1 MNIQKFLDS
10 KHGKLLGRVY
20 FLILL
25 FIGNALIPIGA
36 VMKFL
41 HNGSGVLM
49 ILGIIITVAAIVIL
63 STPYDL
69 SNYKEEDP
77 TEDKKIGSPHQPV
90 CGLPSCTNRRNLYA
104 DYFSSL

>member
-41 HNGSGVLM
+41 NNGSGVLM

-69 SNYKEEDP
+69 SNYKEE
-77 TEDKKIGSPHQPV
+77 K
-90 CGLPSCTNRRNLYA
+90 
-104 DYFSSL
+104 

>member
-49 ILGIIITVAAIVIL
+49 L
-63 STPYDL
+63 SL
-69 SNYKEEDP
+69 
-77 TEDKKIGSPHQPV
+77 IHI
-90 CGLPSCTNRRNLYA
+90 
-104 DYFSSL
+104 

>member
-41 HNGSGVLM
+41 HNGSGVL
-49 ILGIIITVAAIVIL
+49 ITVAAIVIL

-69 SNYKEEDP
+69 SNYKEE
-77 TEDKKIGSPHQPV
+77 K
-90 CGLPSCTNRRNLYA
+90 
-104 DYFSSL
+104 

>member
-49 ILGIIITVAAIVIL
+49 ILG
-63 STPYDL
+63 S
-69 SNYKEEDP
+69 
-77 TEDKKIGSPHQPV
+77 
-90 CGLPSCTNRRNLYA
+90 
-104 DYFSSL
+104 SSLWPPLRSSPRLMI

>member
-36 VMKFL
+36 GIKIFQKWTRL
-41 HNGSGVLM
+41 PHDP
-49 ILGIIITVAAIVIL
+49 GIIITVAAIVIL

-69 SNYKEEDP
+69 SNYKEE
-77 TEDKKIGSPHQPV
+77 K
-90 CGLPSCTNRRNLYA
+90 
-104 DYFSSL
+104 